1 VREELQAAMDQLPE
15 GGSQEGEHHGGGGGD
30 DHQAPRHAWQQVP
43 THIYLSGIRLHRLSP
58 STSAGWVMCRLHAS
72 FCLIP
77 AFEQLYPRWAASEFR
92 LLVLAQ

>member
-1 VREELQAAMDQLPE
+1 MREELQAAMDQLPE

-58 STSAGWVMCRLHAS
+58 SFR
-72 FCLIP
+72 LIP

>member
-1 VREELQAAMDQLPE
+1 MREELQAAMDQLPE

-30 DHQAPRHAWQQVP
+30 DHQAPRHAWQQVA
-43 THIYLSGIRLHRLSP
+43 THIYSGIRLHRLSP
-58 STSAGWVMCRLHAS
+58 SFR
-72 FCLIP
+72 LIP